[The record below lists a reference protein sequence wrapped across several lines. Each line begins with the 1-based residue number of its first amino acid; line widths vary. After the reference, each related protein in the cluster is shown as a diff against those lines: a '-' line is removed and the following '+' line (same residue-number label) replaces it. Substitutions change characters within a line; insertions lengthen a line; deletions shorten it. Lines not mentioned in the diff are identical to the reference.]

1 MAKIAVCGKEFDV
14 DVVVFDKDGCLFE
27 TKTFWENIA
36 TLRYKKFVEKTN
48 NRQAGNKWLNML
60 GIKYHLDDRN
70 ELIIENIDPTGPFA
84 VPPPHEEMIICATII
99 RQELGWKWSECR
111 ETAKQVF
118 EEADELLDLVA
129 CAKPTKGFPAIFD
142 RLYKA
147 GIPYGIATSDT
158 PDRTKFTLSLVTSLD
173 NLSFFISSIDVKN
186 GKPNR
191 ETLDIV
197 ASKFNCD
204 TSKIMM
210 VGDSLVDVEMA
221 KNAGSIG
228 IGIPEYEANKKE
240 MEPVATVIAESLDD
254 IIVVE

>member
-1 MAKIAVCGKEFDV
+1 MAKISVCGKEFDV

-27 TKTFWENIA
+27 TQTFWVGIA
-36 TLRYKKFVEKTN
+36 TLRYKKFVEATG
-48 NRQAGNKWLNML
+48 NRQAGNKWLDML
-60 GIKYHLDDRN
+60 GLKYRFDENN
-70 ELIIENIDPTGPFA
+70 ELIIDYIDPTGPFA
-84 VPPPHEEMIICATII
+84 VPPPHEEIIICATII
-99 RQELGWKWSECR
+99 RQELGWKWSDCR
-111 ETAKQVF
+111 ETARRVF
-118 EEADELLDLVA
+118 EDADAELDLVA
-129 CAKPTKGFPAIFD
+129 CAKPRKGFPDIFD
-142 RLYKA
+142 RLHKA

-158 PDRTKFTLSLVTSLD
+158 PDRTKFTLSLLTPLE
-173 NLSFFISSIDVKN
+173 NLSFLISSIDVKN

-228 IGIPEYEANKKE
+228 IGIPEYEENKKE
-240 MEPVATVIAESLDD
+240 MSPVATVMADSLED
-254 IIVVE
+254 IIIVE